1 MRTKVTLALL
11 FLNVAL
17 FFFIFYLKTSIAPPS
32 DAKGAILGSEV
43 VNLQSLEI
51 TGASRA
57 SPVRLEKRGEE
68 WVLTQPVE
76 WPANEHAVSAILTEL
91 QQLRSEASFAV
102 KDLLKNG
109 QTLADYGLDNPP
121 LTVTLTPAT
130 TAAPGPGGSA
140 IHASILRIGNTV
152 KVGNRLYILSP
163 DGERVH
169 VVHRSLAESLSL
181 KLEDLRS
188 AEIFKIKV
196 FEVRSLNLQVGPTA
210 NAKVRIARD
219 NARWKFESPIQARAN
234 KSETDV
240 TISRLNGL
248 RVESFVDPR
257 STEPLRLNPD
267 EMTMRITLE
276 GNNRRET
283 LVLGA
288 HARPPSATPS
298 AEETPAGSD
307 KATTPPETEW
317 YYAKMEEKAPTFVV
331 SVPTVLLKSI
341 GTAQETLRDRQ
352 ILDFDP
358 STVAGI
364 TLSAAGQP
372 DVSLQRLESSSSNP
386 LTAAWQIARTS
397 ERGPQTLPADR
408 EGVERLLRRLTELSA
423 KEFISDAPVETALEN
438 FGFNR
443 PARKIR
449 ITLANSASSAAGTA
463 STSGLTASP
472 PSLVMLLGIGEDHR
486 IYAKLEL
493 PNYVYLVSEDTLS
506 QIPIDNLA
514 YRERVLRDLP
524 PGAAITAIKLTDL
537 AEQTVLLD
545 TALPLPSPSPAPLA
559 PTAAPS
565 PAAEPAASAAGAP
578 VAPSREAIE
587 KFATQLRTLR
597 AKRFVRDEFTKTV
610 TVAGEERPWR
620 YQLIC
625 TLSLV
630 GGNGAQTVTWRLFF
644 SERTGGN
651 TQLVGAPDPEFDV
664 VFEAEQPLIDAL
676 FALTYG
682 PHDPGPTPPKPA
694 ETAAEPPAK

>member
-32 DAKGAILGSEV
+32 DAKGTILGSEV

-51 TGASRA
+51 TGANRA

-76 WPANEHAVSAILTEL
+76 WPANEHAVSAILSEL

-109 QTLADYGLDNPP
+109 QSLADYGLDNPP
-121 LTVTLTPAT
+121 LTVTLTPA
-130 TAAPGPGGSA
+130 AVAPAPAGGALHS
-140 IHASILRIGNTV
+140 SILRIGDTA

-196 FEVRSLNLQVGPTA
+196 FEVRSLNLQVGATA

-257 STEPLRLNPD
+257 NTEPLRLNPD

-288 HARPPSATPS
+288 RAHPPAASSTA
-298 AEETPAGSD
+298 AEAAPGSD
-307 KATTPPETEW
+307 KATTTPDAEW
-317 YYAKMEEKAPTFVV
+317 YYAKMEEKAPAFVV
-331 SVPTVLLKSI
+331 SVPTLLLKTI
-341 GTAQETLRDRQ
+341 TTAQESLRDRQ

-358 STVAGI
+358 AQVTGI

-386 LTAAWQIARTS
+386 LTAAWQIVRTS
-397 ERGPQTLPADR
+397 DRGPQTLPADR

-449 ITLANSASSAAGTA
+449 ITLANPSATSAGTVN
-463 STSGLTASP
+463 SSGLAPASP
-472 PSLVMLLGIGEDHR
+472 SMVMLLGIGEDHR

-493 PNYVYLVSEDTLS
+493 PNYVYLVSDDTLG
-506 QIPIDNLA
+506 QIPIDILA

-524 PGAAITAIKLTDL
+524 PGANITAIKLTDL
-537 AEQTVLLD
+537 SEQTVLLD
-545 TALPLPSPSPAPLA
+545 TTLPLPP
-559 PTAAPS
+559 PTT
-565 PAAEPAASAAGAP
+565 ASAETTGAATP
-578 VAPSREAIE
+578 ASPAPSREAIE

-630 GGNGAQTVTWRLFF
+630 GGNGAQTVTSRLFF
-644 SERTGGN
+644 SERVGGN

-676 FALTYG
+676 FAVTYG
-682 PHDPGPTPPKPA
+682 PHDPGPTPPKPG
-694 ETAAEPPAK
+694 ETPVESSAK

>member
-17 FFFIFYLKTSIAPPS
+17 FFFIFYLKTSIAPPT
-32 DAKGAILGSEV
+32 DAKGTILGSEV

-51 TGASRA
+51 AGINRA
-57 SPVRLEKRGEE
+57 TPVRLEKRGEE

-102 KDLLKNG
+102 RDLAKNG

-130 TAAPGPGGSA
+130 PAPGATAPHS
-140 IHASILRIGNTV
+140 SILRIGDTA

-196 FEVRSLNLQVGPTA
+196 FEVRSLNLQLGATP

-219 NARWKFESPIQARAN
+219 NSRWKFESPIQARAN

-257 STEPLRLNPD
+257 NTEPLHLNPD

-288 HARPPSATPS
+288 RAHGPASPPAAAADPTASNNNP
-298 AEETPAGSD
+298 
-307 KATTPPETEW
+307 TTPPDTEW
-317 YYAKMEEKAPTFVV
+317 YYAKLDEKNPTFIV

-341 GTAQETLRDRQ
+341 STAQETLRDRQ

-358 STVAGI
+358 ATVTGV
-364 TLSAAGQP
+364 TVSAAGQP
-372 DVSLQRLESSSSNP
+372 DVSLQRLESTSANP
-386 LTAAWQIARTS
+386 LTAAWQIVRTTD
-397 ERGPQTLPADR
+397 RGPQTIAADR
-408 EGVERLLRRLTELSA
+408 EGVERLLRRLSELSA

-443 PARKIR
+443 PARRIR
-449 ITLANSASSAAGTA
+449 IMLPTPPAAVAPTPSASGIAGPAPSLAAPA
-463 STSGLTASP
+463 
-472 PSLVMLLGIGEDHR
+472 PSLVVLLGIGEDHR
-486 IYAKLEL
+486 IYAKLES

-506 QIPIDNLA
+506 QIPIDPLS

-524 PGAAITAIKLTDL
+524 PGANITAIKLTDL
-537 AEQTVLLD
+537 SAQTVLLD
-545 TALPLPSPSPAPLA
+545 TALPLPPASPAD
-559 PTAAPS
+559 TAAAA
-565 PAAEPAASAAGAP
+565 PANPHDAATP
-578 VAPSREAIE
+578 APSREAIE
-587 KFATQLRTLR
+587 KLAAQLRTLR
-597 AKRFVRDEFTKTV
+597 AKRFVHNEFTKTV
-610 TVAGEERPWR
+610 TIAGEERPWR
-620 YQLIC
+620 YQLVC

-630 GGNGAQTVTWRLFF
+630 GGNGAQTVTSRLFF
-644 SERTGGN
+644 SERIGGN
-651 TQLVGAPDPEFDV
+651 TQLVGAADPEFDV

-676 FALTYG
+676 FAVTYG
-682 PHDPGPTPPKPA
+682 PHDPGPTPPSA
-694 ETAAEPPAK
+694 SETPVETPAK